1 MDIVYT
7 APGMK
12 DFITVWEND
21 KKQRLRKYYSTAYLC
36 EAHSIFKAKHPDV
49 TIGYPAFCKKKPQNV
64 LLLKNTP
71 LDQCRCEKHENFF
84 FKLTALKIITIF
96 GNNVYARG
104 IQKILWLFV
113 GKVHVCNAPKGKR
126 YYLTT
131 LIYPKPWNIKS
142 GFLMMNKSDAASK
155 DPPTT
160 ANLFTCYFYQV
171 FPAPETSKG
180 YRNQAL
186 SKSNQNLIL
195 YWFRLTLQRHT
206 PVSTRIK
213 YKAPSGIEVQ

>member
-1 MDIVYT
+1 MT
-7 APGMK
+7 RRNTWES
-12 DFITVWEND
+12 ITSPCTFV
-21 KKQRLRKYYSTAYLC
+21 
-36 EAHSIFKAKHPDV
+36 
-49 TIGYPAFCKKKPQNV
+49 
-64 LLLKNTP
+64 
-71 LDQCRCEKHENFF
+71 
-84 FKLTALKIITIF
+84 KLTISSKPNIQTSPLVTQHFARWNHRMPFFSKTHHLTNADVKNMKTFFSSSLHSRLIITIF

-113 GKVHVCNAPKGKR
+113 WKVHVCNAPKGKR